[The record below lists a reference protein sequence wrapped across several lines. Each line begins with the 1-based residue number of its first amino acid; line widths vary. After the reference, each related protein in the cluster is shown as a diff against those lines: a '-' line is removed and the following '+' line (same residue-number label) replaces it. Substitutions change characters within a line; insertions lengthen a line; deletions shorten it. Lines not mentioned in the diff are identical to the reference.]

1 MLIKKTCSQSSMQ
14 LFSIKELIVE
24 SKLSMKINQMI
35 NKIKREKDIK
45 KQDWFWSIYF
55 EVKNKKS
62 YF

>member
-14 LFSIKELIVE
+14 LFSIKELIVV
-24 SKLSMKINQMI
+24 SKLSKKINQMI

>member
-1 MLIKKTCSQSSMQ
+1 MQ

-45 KQDWFWSIYF
+45 KQD
-55 EVKNKKS
+55 
-62 YF
+62 